1 MQPDATLAGGDKRD
15 RILDAALTLF
25 LRYGVKRT
33 SIDDIAREVGI
44 AKGTIYLSF
53 DSKVALFAAIADRLC
68 ASTLSDAEQIAGGVK
83 PPPERIVEV
92 LDCYIGRM
100 HRLVAQSPHI
110 AELTASREA
119 LATQAFQTLDG
130 QICALLSALLSE
142 AGIDREG
149 AASMFIAAALGTLQ
163 TGDNAAQPYRARLS
177 AMVDT
182 LVAGLG
188 CLAKA

>member
-1 MQPDATLAGGDKRD
+1 MQPDTTLTSDDKRD
-15 RILDAALTLF
+15 RILDSALMLF

-53 DSKVALFAAIADRLC
+53 DSKAALFAAIADRLC
-68 ASTLSDAEQIAGGVK
+68 ASTLSKA
-83 PPPERIVEV
+83 ERISSGVTPPTERIIEV
-92 LDCYIGRM
+92 LDCYIGET

-130 QICALLSALLSE
+130 QIRSLLSALLSE
-142 AGIDREG
+142 AGIDRDG
-149 AASMFIAAALGTLQ
+149 ADAMFIAAGLGTLQ
-163 TGDNAAQPYRARLS
+163 TGDNAAQPYRDRLR

-182 LVAGLG
+182 LVAGLV

>member
-1 MQPDATLAGGDKRD
+1 M
-15 RILDAALTLF
+15 LF

-53 DSKVALFAAIADRLC
+53 DSKAALFAAIADRLC
-68 ASTLSDAEQIAGGVK
+68 ASMLSDAERIAIDAT
-83 PPPERIVEV
+83 PPAGRIVEV

-100 HRLVAQSPHI
+100 HRLIAESPHI

-130 QICALLSALLSE
+130 QIRALLSAVLGE
-142 AGIDREG
+142 AGIDRDD
-149 AASMFIAAALGTLQ
+149 AAAMFIAAGLGTLQ
-163 TGDNAAQPYRARLS
+163 TGDAAAQPYRARLS

-182 LVAGLG
+182 LVAGLA
-188 CLAKA
+188 CLTKA

>member
-1 MQPDATLAGGDKRD
+1 MQPDATVAGGDKRD

-33 SIDDIAREVGI
+33 SIDDIARGVGI

-68 ASTLSDAEQIAGGVK
+68 ASTLADAEQIVSGVK

-100 HRLVAQSPHI
+100 HRLIAQSPYI

-130 QICALLSALLSE
+130 QIRSLLSALLSE
-142 AGIDREG
+142 AGIDRDG
-149 AASMFIAAALGTLQ
+149 AAAMFIAAGLGTLQ
-163 TGDNAAQPYRARLS
+163 TGDNAVRPYRARLR

-182 LVAGLG
+182 LVAGLA